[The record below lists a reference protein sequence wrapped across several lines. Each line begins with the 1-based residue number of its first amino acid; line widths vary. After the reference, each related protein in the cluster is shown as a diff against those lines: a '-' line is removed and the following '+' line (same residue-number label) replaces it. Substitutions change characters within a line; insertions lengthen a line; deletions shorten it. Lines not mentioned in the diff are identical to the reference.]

1 MSAVSAESRMS
12 EFLALYKRCLAV
24 KSLHE
29 NAAKWFPKWFEAY
42 VRFHRFHTKE
52 SIERVPVTEELLI
65 GFLRNLR
72 DKKLAA
78 WQRLQATE
86 AIEAYHNI
94 VLRTNEVNFEP
105 IRKKL
110 AELAATQRKAGGELG
125 PSTLV
130 AGEGNQGLVD
140 KDEPKPI
147 LEMRKKLRLL
157 HHPIST
163 ERAYLGWLRRFIA
176 HVGSDELSKFGT
188 AEVTE
193 FLSEL
198 ALLGEVAA
206 STQNQAFNALLFYYR
221 MVLARE
227 LGSVDALRA
236 RVSKYRPTVL
246 TRTEV
251 VELSQHFR
259 GVARVMFW
267 LMYGA
272 GLRHK
277 ECRTL
282 RIKDVCFED
291 MQIVVRECKGAADR
305 VTVLPQGL
313 RDDLKRQVE
322 HVKELH
328 QHDLQRGFG
337 SVYLP
342 FALARKYPNA
352 ARELAWQ
359 YLFPSVKLSRDPR
372 SGQRRRHH
380 IHENTFATQMR
391 QALLSS
397 GIPKPATPHTL
408 RHSFATHMLEDG
420 ADIRTVQELL
430 GHKDVKTTMIYTH
443 VMNRPGIG
451 VVSPC
456 DRLMQQQLSNSASR
470 VS

>member
-1 MSAVSAESRMS
+1 MSVMSADSRMT
-12 EFLALYKRCLAV
+12 EFVELYKRCIAV
-24 KSLHE
+24 KNLNE
-29 NAAKWFPKWFEAY
+29 NAAKWFPRWFETY
-42 VRFHRFHTKE
+42 VLYHRFHTKE
-52 SIERVPVTEELLI
+52 SVERVPVTQDLLI
-65 GFLRNLR
+65 RFLQNLR
-72 DKKLAA
+72 DKKIAA

-94 VLRTNEVNFEP
+94 VLRTNEVDFEP
-105 IRKKL
+105 VRKKL
-110 AELAATQRKAGGELG
+110 TELANAERRAGTELG
-125 PSTLV
+125 QSALV
-130 AGEGNQGLVD
+130 AGEGNQGLID
-140 KDEPKPI
+140 EDEPKPI
-147 LEMRKKLRLL
+147 VAMRKKMRLL
-157 HHPIST
+157 HHPKST
-163 ERAYLGWLRRFIA
+163 EQAYTGWIRRFIA
-176 HVGSDELSKFGT
+176 HVGSEDLSKYGT
-188 AEVTE
+188 EQVTE

-221 MVLARE
+221 KVLDKD

-251 VELSQHFR
+251 VELSKHFR
-259 GVARVMFW
+259 GSSRIMFW

-282 RIKDVCFED
+282 RIKDICFEQ
-291 MQIVVRECKGAADR
+291 MQIVVRECKGATDR

-313 RDDLKRQVE
+313 CDDLKHQVQQ
-322 HVKELH
+322 VKELH
-328 QHDLQRGFG
+328 QHDLLRGYG

-342 FALARKYPNA
+342 FALVRKYPNA
-352 ARELAWQ
+352 AQELAWQ

-372 SGQRRRHH
+372 SGLSRRHH
-380 IHENTFATQMR
+380 IHENTFAAHMR
-391 QALLSS
+391 QALQGS

-456 DRLMQQQLSNSASR
+456 DRLMQQNTDHSTQGR
-470 VS
+470 Q